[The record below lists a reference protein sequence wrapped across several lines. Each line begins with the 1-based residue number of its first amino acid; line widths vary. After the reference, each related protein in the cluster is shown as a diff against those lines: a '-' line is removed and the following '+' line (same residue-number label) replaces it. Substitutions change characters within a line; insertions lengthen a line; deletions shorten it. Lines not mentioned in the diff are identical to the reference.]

1 MLTYT
6 TWINATRLQNAFGD
20 VLTRDPCG
28 TIEEQI
34 RAEILSEEA
43 VERGVSRTDK
53 SQKDVRDY
61 AQ

>member
-6 TWINATRLQNAFGD
+6 TWKNAIKLQTAFGE
-20 VLTRDPCG
+20 VLTRDPSG
-28 TIEEQI
+28 TIEEQV

-43 VERGVSRTDK
+43 VERGTSRINT

-61 AQ
+61 S